1 MNKLKMIQ
9 KFNNNLLIGITLFLS
24 GFTLGRLTFLS
35 NYELTNK
42 SSISFVVFGG
52 IFFLSF
58 FIFLVLKLKLAK
70 ES

>member
-1 MNKLKMIQ
+1 MIQ